1 MYRKYLYAFF
11 LMSACVST
19 SLAQTDK
26 TPYSSQGLGNLTEP
40 ALIHNAGMAGLGIAT
55 GSGLHIN
62 NVNPALLYQN
72 SLSAFDAAFK
82 IEYKDM
88 AKGDESASNL
98 SGGLAY
104 GIFAFPIID
113 NRWSMSIG
121 ISPFSQVDYRIDE
134 RRVITTNDEV
144 ANLSKEGNGGL
155 SRIHFSNGF
164 RVFKGLAVGL
174 KTSYLFGS
182 ITDDLSILPITGDN
196 LNLITSYNENTFYN
210 GIVLEPALHYA
221 LKTGTNTSLNLG
233 VVYQPETKLNAV
245 RNINFENRQIGT
257 GQMVSSDT
265 IVHDEQGN
273 VVLPQKIGV
282 GLALDKYLKYM
293 VAVDFN
299 MQQWG
304 DFGAYQA
311 ESEDGVR
318 SNDGLQ
324 NAYTL
329 AVGGQIIPDVNSV
342 SSYLKRVAY
351 RAGVRYSMTPFHVN
365 NTQIADVGLTFGF
378 TLPMNNLS
386 SLNLAFEAGTRG
398 TTENNLIRENYFR
411 AGVGISFNDRW
422 FVRRKYD

>member
-1 MYRKYLYAFF
+1 MFTCAGILH
-11 LMSACVST
+11 
-19 SLAQTDK
+19 AQTDK

-40 ALIHNAGMAGLGIAT
+40 GLIHNAGMAGLGIAT

-104 GIFAFPIID
+104 GVFAFPIIN

-121 ISPFSQVDYRIDE
+121 ISPFSQVDYKIEE
-134 RRVITTNDEV
+134 RRITASDDM
-144 ANLSKEGNGGL
+144 ANLTKEGSGGL
-155 SRIHFSNGF
+155 SRIHFSNGI
-164 RVFKGLAVGL
+164 RLFKGLAVGV

-182 ITDDLSILPITGDN
+182 VIDDLSILPITGDN
-196 LNLITSYNENTFYN
+196 LNLVTSYNENTFYN
-210 GIVLEPALHYA
+210 GIVLEPALHYS
-221 LKTGTNTSLNLG
+221 LKTGNNATLNLG
-233 VVYQPETKLNAV
+233 VVYQPETRLNAT
-245 RNINFENRQIGT
+245 RNVNFENRQIGM

-265 IVHDEQGN
+265 IVHDENGN
-273 VVLPQKIGV
+273 VVLPQKLGI

-293 VAVDFN
+293 VGVDFS

-311 ESEDGVR
+311 DSEDGIR
-318 SNDGLQ
+318 TNDDLQ

-329 AVGGQIIPDVNSV
+329 AVGGQIIPDVTSV
-342 SSYLKRVAY
+342 NSYLKRVAY
-351 RAGVRYSMTPFHVN
+351 RAGVRYSMTPFNVN
-365 NTQIADVGLTFGF
+365 NTQIADLGFTFGF
-378 TLPMNNLS
+378 SLPMNNLS
-386 SLNLAFEAGTRG
+386 SLNLSFEAGTRG
-398 TTENNLIRENYFR
+398 TTENNLIRENYFK
-411 AGVGISFNDRW
+411 AGLGISFNDRW
-422 FVRRKYD
+422 FIRRKYD